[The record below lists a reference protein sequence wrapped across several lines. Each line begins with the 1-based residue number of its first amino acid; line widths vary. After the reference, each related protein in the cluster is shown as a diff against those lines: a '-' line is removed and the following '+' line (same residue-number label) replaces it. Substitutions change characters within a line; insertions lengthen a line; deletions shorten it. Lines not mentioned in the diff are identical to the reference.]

1 MLKIIENGNI
11 FDSKCEALV
20 NPVNCVGVMGKG
32 LALEFK
38 KRYPDSYKQYRRICE
53 IGVMKPG
60 TVFASWDKDELG
72 NRCIFLFPTKKHW
85 RDPSSIEFIESG
97 LDHFKSNTRFFEV
110 IGVNSVA
117 FPMLGC
123 GCGGLKKE
131 DVLPLM
137 IDKLKDLDIDVEIYT

>member
-1 MLKIIENGNI
+1 MLKIIEHGNI

-38 KRYPDSYKQYRRICE
+38 KRYPDMFRWYKWACDNHEVRIGECFPHFY
-53 IGVMKPG
+53 V
-60 TVFASWDKDELG
+60 DKIII
-72 NRCIFLFPTKKHW
+72 CFPTKYDW
-85 RDPSSIEFIESG
+85 RNPSFIEWIEAG
-97 LDHFKSNTRFFEV
+97 LDGFIKLNKEITIE
-110 IGVNSVA
+110 SVA
-117 FPMLGC
+117 FPLLGC
-123 GCGGLKKE
+123 GCGGLKKK